1 MFGSKKKDTSQKA
14 EKKTSFF
21 DRGIAALREKKD
33 QITGA
38 VKKMEEDKEK
48 APGVVIPK
56 GGANKK
62 GEKKSPQKDTHFA
75 IGGFG
80 SDDED
85 EDENIAVKD

>member
-1 MFGSKKKDTSQKA
+1 MFGSKKKDTSQSA

-21 DRGIAALREKKD
+21 ERGIAALREKKD
-33 QITGA
+33 QITGGTNK
-38 VKKMEEDKEK
+38 VEEDKPK
-48 APGVVIPK
+48 ARGVVIPK

-62 GEKKSPQKDTHFA
+62 GEKKSPQKEDTHFA

-85 EDENIAVKD
+85 EHIAVKD